1 MAAESEQSEKRQSSL
16 HPGLTWR
23 DWWHACKAVVV
34 NMNDT
39 NLGLISAGVAFY
51 GMLALFPAV
60 AALIAIWGV
69 VADPGVVE
77 SQMVL
82 LRQFIPSDAFLLLD
96 EQVTQL
102 VRANSSTLGWA
113 TLISTG
119 AALWSSRAGV
129 AALIRGLNA
138 IYRERNR
145 VGVKQILA
153 AFGVTFLLI
162 TVAIVALTSVVIT
175 PIFLAVLPLG
185 PMTGFAVSTA
195 RWLIVIAVVL
205 TALGVIYRYGPNR
218 RHARAAWLT
227 PGATVAVLI
236 WAAAS
241 YGFSYYLA
249 NFGRYNE
256 IYGALGAVIALL
268 MWLYISAF
276 VVLLGASLNVEL
288 EMRTAADST
297 VGPDRPMGQRGAV
310 AADTLTP
317 DASAAQPVPDKD
329 EPSDEDENDTAD
341 DDETTEEKS
350 RSA

>member
-1 MAAESEQSEKRQSSL
+1 MTAESAQTGSEQKRPTGSL

-23 DWWHACKAVVV
+23 DWWYASKAVFM

-60 AALIAIWGV
+60 AALIAIWGFI
-69 VADPGVVE
+69 ADPSVVE
-77 SQMVL
+77 SQMILLRKFIPTDAFVL
-82 LRQFIPSDAFLLLD
+82 LDD
-96 EQVTQL
+96 QVTQL
-102 VRANSSTLGWA
+102 VRANTRTLGWA

-145 VGVKQILA
+145 VGLRQILA

-162 TVAIVALTSVVIT
+162 FVAIIALTSVVIM

-185 PMTGFAVSTA
+185 PLTNMAISTA
-195 RWLIVIAVVL
+195 RWLIVIAVVMSG
-205 TALGVIYRYGPNR
+205 LGVIYRYGPNR
-218 RHARAAWLT
+218 RHARSAWLT
-227 PGATVAVLI
+227 PGALLAVAI

-241 YGFSYYLA
+241 YGFSYYLT

-288 EMRTAADST
+288 EMRTAEDST
-297 VGPDRPMGQRGAV
+297 VGPDRPMGERGAV
-310 AADTLTP
+310 AADTLAP
-317 DASAAQPVPDKD
+317 DSSAALAEAALPTTQ
-329 EPSDEDENDTAD
+329 EPPPGDVIKAE
-341 DDETTEEKS
+341 ETT
-350 RSA
+350 